1 MEKDSIIT
9 QIHSVQGYPT
19 INVWLS
25 GRLTIPG
32 EGNTHKPLTDP
43 NAILKV
49 LNRMKSPG
57 VPDFNSFE
65 DVQKYVEKT
74 GDRIMGNA
82 LPKEGAEPER

>member
-25 GRLTIPG
+25 GKLTVPG
-32 EGNTHKPLTDP
+32 EGNTHKTLTDKD
-43 NAILKV
+43 AILKV

-57 VPDFNSFE
+57 VPDFDSLE
-65 DVQKYVEKT
+65 DVKKYVDRT

-82 LPKEGAEPER
+82 IPKEEAEPER

>member
-1 MEKDSIIT
+1 MEKDFIIT

-25 GRLTIPG
+25 GRLTVPG
-32 EGNTHKPLTDP
+32 EGNTHKTLTDKD
-43 NAILKV
+43 AILKV

-57 VPDFNSFE
+57 VPYFNSFE

-74 GDRIMGNA
+74 GDKIMGTA
-82 LPKEGAEPER
+82 LPEEEVEPER

>member
-1 MEKDSIIT
+1 MEKDFIIAK
-9 QIHSVQGYPT
+9 IYNVQEYPT

-25 GRLTIPG
+25 GKLTVPG

-57 VPDFNSFE
+57 VPVFNSFE

-82 LPKEGAEPER
+82 LPEEEAEPEI

>member
-9 QIHSVQGYPT
+9 QIHSVKGYPT

-25 GRLTIPG
+25 GKLTVPG
-32 EGNTHKPLTDP
+32 EGNTHKTLTDTD
-43 NAILKV
+43 AILKV

-57 VPDFNSFE
+57 VPDFNSLE
-65 DVQKYVEKT
+65 DVKKYVDRA

-82 LPKEGAEPER
+82 IPKEEAEPER